1 MSELDLKYLRE
12 LAGQATPTTK
22 DADLCRYEHGG
33 GRLVVFEGERRLIA
47 DFYDEPN
54 REFYAALNPQTAIAL
69 LDAVERLTKERD
81 ALLADVGQQVRMR
94 QYAEAARDEA
104 RSAVEALDGAANSV
118 LFHWF
123 DCEHGEC
130 GHLNE
135 SLEKLQKV
143 CPKRQKY
150 LATVD
155 GDRAAS
161 WSSPAKERRA

>member
-22 DADLCRYEHGG
+22 DAELCRYEHGG

-69 LDAVERLTKERD
+69 LDAIERLTKERD

-104 RSAVEALDGAANSV
+104 RSALEMLTDEPM
-118 LFHWF
+118 HW
-123 DCEHGEC
+123 DAGI
-130 GHLNE
+130 
-135 SLEKLQKV
+135 
-143 CPKRQKY
+143 KR
-150 LATVD
+150 L
-155 GDRAAS
+155 RAALHN
-161 WSSPAKERRA
+161 WSSSAKEPRA